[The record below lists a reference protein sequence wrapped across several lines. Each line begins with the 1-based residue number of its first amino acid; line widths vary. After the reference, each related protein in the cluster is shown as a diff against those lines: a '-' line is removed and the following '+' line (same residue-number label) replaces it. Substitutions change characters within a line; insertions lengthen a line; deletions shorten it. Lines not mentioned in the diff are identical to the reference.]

1 MQDIRTRA
9 MIEECLLPIFCQVV
23 LKSGVEQCRLKK
35 GVSKHHQAPLRH
47 NPAEIVDTSFWQS
60 DIAILLLKEFS
71 I

>member
-1 MQDIRTRA
+1 
-9 MIEECLLPIFCQVV
+9 MIEERLLPIFCQVV
-23 LKSGVEQCRLKK
+23 LKSGVEQRRLKK